1 MVSGKYSALS
11 GAIAR
16 EQAIANVSNNLANIS
31 SSGYKKSQVSFES
44 LLRGEQQT
52 GQAKGVNYT
61 RIRRN
66 FTDFSPG
73 AIRPTENPLD
83 LAIHGDAF
91 FKVQGGNSVLYT
103 RRGDFT
109 LNAEG
114 VLTTGNGMPV
124 LDEGN
129 AEITIPDT
137 ESSNV
142 AIGDDGTVFL
152 LGPQGAR
159 TEVAKIAVMDIDDK
173 QKLKREGDTTFSLE
187 TGGTETPSQTSR
199 VVQGSLELSNI
210 NMAAELAQMI
220 DNFRTFEN
228 YHKVLK
234 SYSTISEQQDELGT
248 LG

>member
-31 SSGYKKSQVSFES
+31 SSGYKKAQVSFES
-44 LLRGEQQT
+44 LLRGEQQVK
-52 GQAKGVNYT
+52 QAKGINYS
-61 RIRRN
+61 RIRQN
-66 FTDFSPG
+66 YTDFSPG
-73 AIRPTENPLD
+73 AIRQTDNPLD
-83 LAIHGDAF
+83 LAIHGEGF
-91 FKVQGGNSVLYT
+91 FKIQGQNSVLYT

-109 LNAEG
+109 INAEG
-114 VLTTGNGMPV
+114 VLTTGNGLPV

-129 AEITIPDT
+129 GQITIPDT
-137 ESSNV
+137 DTSKV
-142 AIGDDGTVFL
+142 VIGDNGAVSL
-152 LGPQGAR
+152 LGPQGTR
-159 TEVAKIAVMDIDDK
+159 TEVARLAVMEIDDK
-173 QKLKREGDTTFSLE
+173 KKLTRESDTAFSLAQ
-187 TGGTETPSQTSR
+187 GGTETPSETSR

-210 NMAAELAQMI
+210 NMAAELTQMI
-220 DNFRTFEN
+220 DNYRTFET